1 MIGKIFVWVYLACTV
16 ILGAEVSADDATG
29 DLIGRVAE
37 LEGVGRGLRL
47 LEDSGSFIIVVG
59 GREVQWEVEVSQLS
73 KDRAAILTHGVDVS
87 RSLAES
93 SLRLSRRVLATSFT
107 EWRPQG
113 DDGLLLFD
121 DGDVVGRISFLPACP
136 RLSSAASISFVTP
149 ADNGLDNYDSILL
162 VGGTRCYFHQ
172 VVPFSIE
179 EDT

>member
-87 RSLAES
+87 RSLA
-93 SLRLSRRVLATSFT
+93 
-107 EWRPQG
+107 
-113 DDGLLLFD
+113 
-121 DGDVVGRISFLPACP
+121 
-136 RLSSAASISFVTP
+136 ASISFVTP

-172 VVPFSIE
+172 VVPFSIG